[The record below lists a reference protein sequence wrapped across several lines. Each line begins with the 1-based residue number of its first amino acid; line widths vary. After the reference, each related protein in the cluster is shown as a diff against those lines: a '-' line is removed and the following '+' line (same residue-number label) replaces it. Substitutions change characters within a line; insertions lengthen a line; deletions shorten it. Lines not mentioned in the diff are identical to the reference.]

1 MALHSS
7 NIEFQKLKPN
17 YNRPYTNLETSTM
30 TTLITK
36 DNVAFH
42 VSDAAIELMKT
53 MSNII
58 ELYGESEE
66 PIPVSNIDSATF
78 KHVLEYAEKY
88 LANPFEVKDD
98 TSPESADGFAIPPR
112 PRTFQPW
119 EEEFFS
125 GPWTKVKD
133 IMMAANFLEFDILLN
148 AYAQYIA
155 SQIIQKTPEEIKE
168 YCSS

>member
-1 MALHSS
+1 LTLHGS

-17 YNRPYTNLETSTM
+17 YNRAYTNLETSTM

-42 VSDAAIELMKT
+42 VSGAGIELMKT

-88 LANPFEVKDD
+88 LANPFEFKDD
-98 TSPESADGFAIPPR
+98 TIVDSPDGFAIQPR

-119 EEEFFS
+119 EEEFFNT
-125 GPWTKVKD
+125 PWSKVKD
-133 IMMAANFLEFDILLN
+133 VMMAANFLEFDILLQ
-148 AYAQYIA
+148 ACAQYIA
-155 SQIIQKTPEEIKE
+155 SQIVKKTPEEIKE
-168 YCSS
+168 YCST